1 MRADLTMVN
10 GTLIRWIALSGT
22 DGLSSMY
29 VRFCSEKDEG
39 RQTRILAVHVDAHP
53 VPGVLD
59 RAVFRTGL
67 CAHGSRLLDII
78 SLSDRPRR
86 SDAACRVLQ
95 G

>member
-1 MRADLTMVN
+1 MRADLAMVN

-29 VRFCSEKDEG
+29 VRFCSEEDEG

-53 VPGVLD
+53 VPGVFA
-59 RAVFRTGL
+59 RVVRRTGL

-78 SLSDRPRR
+78 SLSDRPCRR
-86 SDAACRVLQ
+86 GVVCRVLQ